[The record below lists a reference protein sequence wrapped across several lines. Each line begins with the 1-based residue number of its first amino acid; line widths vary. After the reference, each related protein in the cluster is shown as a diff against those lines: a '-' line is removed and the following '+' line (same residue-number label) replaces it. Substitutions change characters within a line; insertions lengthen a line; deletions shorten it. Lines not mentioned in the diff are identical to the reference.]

1 MNNGYTVSENG
12 VVIRHFCTPA
22 LHGFCLCLYIKAGAL
37 YESDSEN
44 GISHFWEHMLFR
56 SVNNALGGELY
67 RKIDSLGATF
77 DAVTYREL
85 IQLRISGAK
94 ENFRECAELLTT
106 VFTPFSASAAETDI
120 ERRRIKS
127 EIRESDEPTSLDFF
141 TRKIVWNG
149 TSLENPIIGRRS
161 ILDKIGPTALAKV
174 QERILSPENIFFCLT
189 GAFTESDVEYLSH
202 LTGQY
207 RLLHAQKRNNLAPLP
222 SDFGKRGA
230 QIHIKNSD
238 CSVVRFNFDADC
250 SGMTQAEQYLLYD
263 VLFSGECS
271 MLFKSLSDETG
282 LVYSYDACFE
292 KYNNAGNLYF
302 YYELANGKIYEAVKR
317 TMSVLNSLRSCAP
330 KDFECTKA
338 AYIINSGL
346 LLDDPE
352 ELNWQIGYEYYVM
365 GREFVSIE
373 DRRESFRSVSAE
385 RISEIA
391 REIFTPDN
399 FVLTMKAPKKK
410 TDAEKVRNLL
420 KFV

>member
-94 ENFRECAELLTT
+94 EKFRECAELLTT

-141 TRKIVWNG
+141 TRKAVWHG
-149 TSLENPIIGRRS
+149 TSLEKPIIGSRG
-161 ILDKIGPTALAKV
+161 ILDKIGPTALAKA
-174 QERILSPENIFFCLT
+174 QERTLTPENIFFCLT
-189 GAFTESDVEYLSH
+189 GAFTESDVEYLAR
-202 LTGQY
+202 LVGKY
-207 RLLHAQKRNNLAPLP
+207 ALLHAPERGNLAPLP
-222 SDFGKRGA
+222 SDFGKRGS
-230 QIHIKNSD
+230 QVLIKNSD
-238 CSVVRFNFDADC
+238 CSIVRFNFDADC

-302 YYELANGKIYEAVKR
+302 YYELANGKIYEAVER
-317 TMSVLNSLRSCAP
+317 TMAVLNALRNSAP